1 MIGALILT
9 LFLCISTIFAEDT
22 ISKDSNSLSKI
33 SPLRTTRLAFVGI
46 NSFVLPQAEVTSIIA
61 STTDSVIFA
70 STVQST
76 IQENELPLFKITLK
90 NNSNNT
96 EITNTYQ
103 GSSVLYSGL
112 TEGLYTIIIQGF
124 VPSQWQSQP
133 MILNFVVD
141 NKRAK
146 NYKGSKPT
154 PIDSLADTSKLAVE
168 KYEKSQKETTT
179 LLIYLIVG
187 SILISS
193 IAVFI
198 FFYIHNDKQKN
209 AVSAGKKAVEK
220 KSNVWFKKIAVLFT
234 FPKKTKSKVNIPNQN
249 SQLHN
254 PNTIEQNN
262 RSNEITKMLQS
273 KVMMLEKEISL
284 LTQKTSELSKRNN
297 ELHYTIDKF
306 DGSEEMLKQLQSQ
319 KEALTLMYHSDK
331 IWLPSDEEVSFM
343 MDIIEGYDLNA
354 INQQQVALEIKE
366 VANSISNISRDIT
379 KVLMLETEKVT
390 VETSPN
396 DIQKL
401 IVSTHKKYKKL
412 CDEKEISLNFSPLTQ
427 IPPFLFDPIKI
438 EEAYEYLLNNAI
450 TYSYPKTG
458 VTVSAFIENKNV
470 VVEINDQGPGIT
482 KEELYSA
489 FTKGA
494 EKLSTTRSD
503 QQVKGVS
510 LWVVKKMIDAHNGK
524 IWVKSRIG
532 KGATFA
538 FSLPLE

>member
-1 MIGALILT
+1 
-9 LFLCISTIFAEDT
+9 
-22 ISKDSNSLSKI
+22 
-33 SPLRTTRLAFVGI
+33 
-46 NSFVLPQAEVTSIIA
+46 
-61 STTDSVIFA
+61 
-70 STVQST
+70 
-76 IQENELPLFKITLK
+76 
-90 NNSNNT
+90 
-96 EITNTYQ
+96 
-103 GSSVLYSGL
+103 
-112 TEGLYTIIIQGF
+112 
-124 VPSQWQSQP
+124 
-133 MILNFVVD
+133 VVD
-141 NKRAK
+141 NRRAK
-146 NYKGSKPT
+146 SYKGSKPT
-154 PIDSLADTSKLAVE
+154 PIDSLADTSKLALE
-168 KYEKSQKETTT
+168 KYEKAQQEATT

-198 FFYIHNDKQKN
+198 FFYLHNDKQKN
-209 AVSAGKKAVEK
+209 AVTSGKNIVK
-220 KSNVWFKKIAVLFT
+220 KTSNDWFKKITSLFT
-234 FPKKTKSKVNIPNQN
+234 FSKKTKSKVTIPYQN
-249 SQLHN
+249 GQLHHSN
-254 PNTIEQNN
+254 ATEQNN
-262 RSNEITKMLQS
+262 RSNEIAKMLHS
-273 KVMMLEKEISL
+273 KVVMLEKEISL
-284 LTQKTSELSKRNN
+284 LSQKTAELSKRNN

-306 DGSEEMLKQLQSQ
+306 DGSEEMLKQLQTQ
-319 KEALTLMYHSDK
+319 KEALTSMYHADK

-343 MDIIEGYDLNA
+343 MDVIEGYDLNA
-354 INQQQVALEIKE
+354 INQQQVAMEIKE
-366 VANSISNISRDIT
+366 VANSISKISRDIT
-379 KVLMLETEKVT
+379 KVLMLETEKLT

-412 CDEKEISLNFSPLTQ
+412 CDEKEISLNFSALTK

-438 EEAYEYLLNNAI
+438 EEAYDYLLNNAI

-470 VVEINDQGPGIT
+470 IVEINDQGPGIT
-482 KEELYSA
+482 KEDLYSA

-494 EKLSTTRSD
+494 EKLSATQSD